1 MVFHVFIYQDCFR
14 AILYTFLQPEGE
26 ALSVLL
32 LGEIGITL
40 CSVYICNMNTTLLAL
55 CMYVLYV

>member
-14 AILYTFLQPEGE
+14 AILYTFLQPEGD

-40 CSVYICNMNTTLLAL
+40 CSVYYI
-55 CMYVLYV
+55 